1 MDSLLAAAPGV
12 VIADRY
18 RLEVELGQ
26 GSQGTLWR
34 ASDQLAAEAPMVL
47 RQLGQDQDQPGLQ
60 ALWSRLQGVL
70 HPQLPRFGEVISR
83 GGDLWLVREWQG
95 GRSFQD
101 LIEARRERQLVFGAG
116 EVLLLLRQLLP
127 ALAVLHGQELVHGD
141 LSPANLLRR
150 DRDGL
155 PVLLD
160 FGLTRAQSSAA
171 AGGTPGY
178 APPEL
183 ARGETAQ
190 PWMDLYSLGVVA
202 LVMLSGE
209 EPAQLLDPGSLAW
222 RWPAGLALD
231 PPLKAALERL
241 ISADPSRRFASASQ
255 ALEAFQ
261 QLPMPESTGP
271 VPRADRTVVLVP
283 TALEPSPPDPPTLP
297 AQASSPQAPQ
307 PQPLEL
313 PRLEPD
319 PQAPPPPQPP
329 RLPPRTRQQDKE
341 EAVEGR
347 LWPLVV
353 ALVLSAVVGIS
364 LGWWLLGRSKAP
376 ASSPTEASLQLPASL
391 PPAEVDQRQQ
401 LLNRLRAL
409 QVNRGWF
416 LKLVDASLLAQYPER
431 GGRLPGDSLEDAPF
445 RKVWNE
451 LAEEWLARVEAL
463 PLALRSRLGDFTAAD
478 WEAQQRRLAA
488 QGLSP
493 AVLRQLVSGNAQAL
507 LPGRSGQ
514 DIPPEPLRQLWYAAA
529 QQSLQNL
536 RIESIEAAPGV
547 ARVVSAQIEA
557 GGARLFPI
565 RVPPGYRLALGVNGS
580 PLMQM
585 SVYDSSGALLESK
598 GPLRVVTLG
607 KLEGSQ
613 VQLLV
618 SNDGVAPAMITLSLR
633 ADAPPPDP
641 AGAPVEVAPGATA
654 EPQTPPPAASPAPRE
669 EQPQVPVPPA
679 PPVPAAPAA
688 PPAPPSAP
696 RE

>member
-1 MDSLLAAAPGV
+1 MESLLAAAPGV

-18 RLEVELGQ
+18 RLEEKLGQ

-34 ASDQLAAEAPMVL
+34 ASDQLAAEAPMAL
-47 RQLGQDQDQPGLQ
+47 RQLGPDQDQPGLQ
-60 ALWSRLQGVL
+60 ALWNRLQGVF

-141 LSPANLLRR
+141 LTPANLLRR

-160 FGLTRAQSSAA
+160 FGLTRSQASAA
-171 AGGTPGY
+171 AGATPGY

-183 ARGETAQ
+183 GRGETAQ

-202 LVMLSGE
+202 RVMLSGE
-209 EPAQLLDPGSLAW
+209 EPAQLLDPASLAW

-231 PPLKAALERL
+231 PAFRAALERL
-241 ISADPSRRFASASQ
+241 ISPDPHRRFASASQ

-261 QLPMPESTGP
+261 QLAMPESTGP

-283 TALEPSPPDPPTLP
+283 AAQEPPPLESPPPL
-297 AQASSPQAPQ
+297 AEAAQ
-307 PQPLEL
+307 PQPLDL

-319 PQAPPPPQPP
+319 PQAPQPPQPP

-364 LGWWLLGRSKAP
+364 LGWWLLGRTKAP
-376 ASSPTEASLQLPASL
+376 ASSPTDASLQLPASL
-391 PPAEVDQRQQ
+391 PPQEVDQRQQ

-416 LKLVDASLLAQYPER
+416 LKLVDTSLLAQFPER
-431 GGRLPGDSLEDAPF
+431 GGRLPGDSLEDAPL

-463 PLALRSRLGDFTAAD
+463 PLPLRSRLGDFTADD

-536 RIESIEAAPGV
+536 RIEPIEAAPGV
-547 ARVVSAQIEA
+547 ARVISAQIEA

-565 RVPPGYRLALGVNGS
+565 RVPPGYRLALGGNGS

-585 SVYDSSGALLESK
+585 SVYASGGTLLEPK
-598 GPLRVVTLG
+598 GPLRVVTLD

-613 VQLLV
+613 VQLLI
-618 SNDGVAPAMITLSLR
+618 NNEGVAAAMITLSLR
-633 ADAPPPDP
+633 ADAPPAEP
-641 AGAPVEVAPGATA
+641 AAAPVEVAPGTTPETEAPPPTA
-654 EPQTPPPAASPAPRE
+654 APAPRDEQPQTP
-669 EQPQVPVPPA
+669 VP
-679 PPVPAAPAA
+679 PPVPVA
-688 PPAPPSAP
+688 PPPPPSAP